1 MRDISASKVFLYGCA
16 IAMLSGCV
24 GLRTPSAH
32 ECSLLEEGCAY
43 SSERSV
49 DGRLHHFLGEG
60 MFVTKQSSTY
70 LSKVRWVDLETGK
83 RIETAIPCRP
93 GRADLSSPNAVAR
106 ECERSIDITD
116 HVDQLPGHQ
125 ESIYGKISL

>member
-1 MRDISASKVFLYGCA
+1 
-16 IAMLSGCV
+16 
-24 GLRTPSAH
+24 
-32 ECSLLEEGCAY
+32 
-43 SSERSV
+43 
-49 DGRLHHFLGEG
+49 

-83 RIETAIPCRP
+83 RLETSIPCRP
-93 GRADLSSPNAVAR
+93 ERTDLSSPSSVAR

-116 HVDQLPGHQ
+116 HINQLPGHQ